1 MGIEKMEKDLWANT
15 YQRKAMR
22 TLPSGMSE
30 KQMLTNA
37 ALGLCGEAGEV
48 ADIVKKWKYQGH
60 DLDHD
65 AIRKELGDVLWYV
78 AEACEGMGISMAD
91 IMHENIEKLKKRYPN
106 GFDAERSRNREETSD
121 TEEDKQ

>member
-1 MGIEKMEKDLWANT
+1 MGIEKMEKDFWANT

-22 TLPSGMSE
+22 TLPKGMSE
-30 KQMLTNA
+30 EQMLTNA

-65 AIRKELGDVLWYV
+65 ALRRELGDVLWYV
-78 AEACEGMGISMAD
+78 AEACEGMGVSLAD
-91 IMHENIEKLKKRYPN
+91 IMRENIEKLKRRYPN
-106 GFDAERSRNREETSD
+106 GFDAEKSRNREDE
-121 TEEDKQ
+121 